1 MKSKSSTK
9 QDSDRTAIFITGVK
23 RDKKSDT
30 VYDFVTIDNTYADLS
45 DAVMIDMSADED
57 DDFFSIDVNVNTDSF
72 VSLDDDVIVSGFTD
86 DDFNATIVDLD
97 NNTDKI

>member
-9 QDSDRTAIFITGVK
+9 HDREDRTDIFITGMSK
-23 RDKKSDT
+23 DKKEDT
-30 VYDFVTIDNTYADLS
+30 VYDFVTIDATYADLS

-57 DDFFSIDVNVNTDSF
+57 DDFFSIDINVNTDSF

-86 DDFNATIVDLD
+86 EDFNATIIDLD
-97 NNTDKI
+97 K